1 MEAFLFLS
9 GNELRID
16 LAIFE
21 LAQQEVM
28 VIEFRHIVRR
38 QSGRR
43 ASRNWT
49 LPYVMPK
56 FLTILAIGT
65 HFLVEATFELR
76 RHGTVLRRLG
86 KGSKS
91 ICPKVPCVVE
101 ENFFVQVFSHCHIEH
116 ALDHTL
122 KLLL

>member
-1 MEAFLFLS
+1 MDTPLCDAQLLDNI
-9 GNELRID
+9 GN
-16 LAIFE
+16 
-21 LAQQEVM
+21 
-28 VIEFRHIVRR
+28 
-38 QSGRR
+38 
-43 ASRNWT
+43 RNP
-49 LPYVMPK
+49 L
-56 FLTILAIGT
+56 
-65 HFLVEATFELR
+65 LVEATFELR

-116 ALDHTL
+116 ALGHTL